1 MSVHSTYMKMKR
13 PFRVANGGLT
23 AAIRSARGTRT
34 RRLPAVQFQS
44 AFEVMHMLHLP
55 AVASAAAK
63 AGAGLRRVNFNF
75 SEEMETCETI
85 LSSEQGTPE
94 YLPSEYQDIFLL
106 QNNDPTAN
114 PCQSRYVI
122 LTTPQSFATQ
132 VEIPLAIQFIK
143 TFPIEYTCRGHR
155 KPTRPPIK
163 YLHKD
168 TVIWSQIFCDECH
181 QRKISNIYSICI
193 LRSFCGLSILYIHR
207 KLILFI

>member
-1 MSVHSTYMKMKR
+1 MKR

-94 YLPSEYQDIFLL
+94 IMIQLRTPVKADMLSLLHRNPSQ
-106 QNNDPTAN
+106 
-114 PCQSRYVI
+114 
-122 LTTPQSFATQ
+122 
-132 VEIPLAIQFIK
+132 
-143 TFPIEYTCRGHR
+143 HR
-155 KPTRPPIK
+155 
-163 YLHKD
+163 
-168 TVIWSQIFCDECH
+168 
-181 QRKISNIYSICI
+181 
-193 LRSFCGLSILYIHR
+193 
-207 KLILFI
+207 